1 MPKHTIEIRQVWEI
15 NTEVG
20 EEWLDVLVL
29 SQQKWWSDSV
39 EIDQVNLISSNTEVI
54 SVEGEVEE

>member
-20 EEWLDVLVL
+20 EEWIDVLVL

-39 EIDQVNLISSNTEVI
+39 EIDQVNLISSNTDVI
-54 SVEGEVEE
+54 SVEGEEIN